1 MDNGDDA
8 PLVSAVH
15 FTAEKGGDGML
26 TNNGLTRLYYV
37 MSGNS
42 TQAPYKLTDGSEIR
56 SSAYTLNVMVSS
68 MEAINDRSKYAIL
81 IGSDDTPA
89 TPDDYKWEHNI
100 TSQVSVTSY
109 SNALL
114 ADKTTC
120 ISMSC
125 VNSTDTDI
133 EVKEIGLI
141 AGINSGSKVLL
152 AREVFNEPVIIKANG
167 GAQTFGLR
175 IG

>member
-1 MDNGDDA
+1 
-8 PLVSAVH
+8 
-15 FTAEKGGDGML
+15 ML
-26 TNNGLTRLYYV
+26 TNGGLTRLHYI

-42 TQAPYKLTDGSEIR
+42 SQVSYKSTDGSEIR
-56 SSAYTLNVMVSS
+56 SSAYQFNSMVSS
-68 MEAINDRSKYAIL
+68 MGAVDSRGKHAIL

-89 TPDDYKWEHNI
+89 TPDDYKWEHDI

-109 SNALL
+109 SYALL

-133 EVKEIGLI
+133 EVKEIGWI
-141 AGINSGSKVLL
+141 AGISDGGGKVLI
-152 AREVFNEPVIIKANG
+152 AREVFNEPVIVKANG